1 MLVEGVRLS
10 RLGMRSEVSPVLL
23 TCPTCRSGLEVPDG
37 TTAMVR
43 CPACKTVFSP
53 AAGLTPPPDEE
64 PDEELDDEPKPRK
77 VARKDEPT
85 DEEATENRDFE
96 PGYFDEKPK
105 RRRRR
110 FNDDDDDSLSP
121 EERRVLKAAFTRA
134 AWGSKLIWISFGLFM
149 ISMLF
154 IIVFWFG
161 TAFSAGDPAFVTIAG
176 VFGMLN
182 WLLAAVGVGLCLSG
196 PRSPGHWGYGIA
208 AAVATGLHLLMV
220 AILAGQG
227 TDYSVGKEA
236 DATGANAN
244 WGLVPTRLDAVAFYI
259 TLMAYHDEEII
270 PKGDMTFSIVV
281 GVMEMV
287 RNLLILMLLSCLA
300 RASGEEDLA
309 HQCTRA
315 AGFASLGPGA
325 MAVAMLLFAIVMVET
340 NLQAGQ
346 LGKILFTTVRMG
358 TYAIYCGTLMPGL
371 MAARQTADACDEP
384 YQSRIPQM

>member
-1 MLVEGVRLS
+1 VY
-10 RLGMRSEVSPVLL
+10 SEVSPVLL

-64 PDEELDDEPKPRK
+64 LDEELDDEPKSK
-77 VARKDEPT
+77 KSARKKPA
-85 DEEATENRDFE
+85 EEEETENRDFE

-110 FNDDDDDSLSP
+110 FNDEDDDSLSP
-121 EERRVLKAAFTRA
+121 EERRAFKAAFTRA
-134 AWGSKLIWISFGLFM
+134 AWGSKLIWISFILFM
-149 ISMLF
+149 ISMMF
-154 IIVFWFG
+154 IIIFWFG
-161 TAFSAGDPAFVTIAG
+161 TAFSVGDPTFVTIAG
-176 VFGMLN
+176 VFGLLN
-182 WLLAAVGVGLCLSG
+182 WFLAAVGVGLCLSG

-208 AAVATGLHLLMV
+208 AAVATSLHLLMV

-236 DATGANAN
+236 DPDGPNAK

-259 TLMAYHDEEII
+259 TLMVYHDEEII
-270 PKGDMTFSIVV
+270 PKGDMKLSIVV

-300 RASGEEDLA
+300 RASGEEELS

-340 NLQAGQ
+340 NLQSGQ
-346 LGKILFTTVRMG
+346 LGKILFTTIRMG
-358 TYAIYCGTLMPGL
+358 TYAIYCGTLKPGL

-384 YQSRIPQM
+384 YQSRIPQL